1 MLRNAKMGRAS
12 IQYRGVI
19 KYRIDPNR
27 LLGLVS
33 ALRSGSDAAAY
44 EIIIGHLQLTISL
57 AARYAYR
64 SPKKTQDITGV
75 AVLALCDCVERIRT
89 GLSLKEHN
97 NITGYIITYVTGK
110 ISNFLKVDHTVRP
123 PLESDWLLREY
134 KKHGR
139 EFLFQYFGTIS
150 YDRIV
155 SATESEIK
163 YKIAEPHTRDPYEIM
178 FVNEILE
185 SKHFTRRERII
196 MRLKWEGETD
206 AEIASI
212 FGMSTSSIT
221 KIRQQLRSRV
231 RELMK

>member
-1 MLRNAKMGRAS
+1 MLRNAKIGRAS

-19 KYRIDPNR
+19 KYRIDSNR

-44 EIIIGHLQLTISL
+44 EIIVGHLQLTISL

-64 SPKKTQDITGV
+64 NPKKTQDITGV

-89 GLSLKEHN
+89 GLSLKNHN
-97 NITGYIITYVTGK
+97 NITGYINVYVSGK
-110 ISNFLKVDHTVRP
+110 IDNFLKIDHTVRP
-123 PLESDWLLREY
+123 PLESDWLIRKY
-134 KKHGR
+134 KEHGR
-139 EFLFQYFGTIS
+139 EFLSQYFGTVS
-150 YDRIV
+150 YDLII
-155 SATESEIK
+155 SDPEHFL
-163 YKIAEPHTRDPYEIM
+163 EPHTQDPYEIM
-178 FVNEILE
+178 YVKEILE

-196 MRLKWEGETD
+196 MRLRWEGETD

-221 KIRQQLRSRV
+221 KIRQQLRLRV
-231 RELMK
+231 KELMK